1 MLDKSFGVGSLI
13 FGDDC
18 KYKFCSCF
26 LLVMRQAIAR
36 VDTQLMGSCPDHSEK
51 SYQQGNG
58 ASQRRC
64 PLSVVILKMEG
75 SVSH

>member
-1 MLDKSFGVGSLI
+1 MLDKSFGVGPLI

-26 LLVMRQAIAR
+26 FLVMRQAIAR

-51 SYQQGNG
+51 VISREMVPLKEG
-58 ASQRRC
+58 ARFQ
-64 PLSVVILKMEG
+64 L
-75 SVSH
+75 

>member
-1 MLDKSFGVGSLI
+1 MLENSVGVGPLI
-13 FGDDC
+13 FGNDC

-36 VDTQLMGSCPDHSEK
+36 VDTELMGSCPDHLEK

-58 ASQRRC
+58 ASYGRC

-75 SVSH
+75 AVSH

>member
-1 MLDKSFGVGSLI
+1 MVDKSVGVGPLI
-13 FGDDC
+13 FRDDC
-18 KYKFCSCF
+18 KYKFRSCF

-58 ASQRRC
+58 AS
-64 PLSVVILKMEG
+64 
-75 SVSH
+75 